1 MKELKTIKDVASEY
15 TNNAFSTIEPE
26 ANGLGEDL
34 LNVVKGAVQEA
45 FETGAQT
52 VINELEF
59 ILKDYDR
66 YDRMSC
72 CLIRELIKKLKGE
85 AE

>member
-1 MKELKTIKDVASEY
+1 MKELKTIKERSAEFASK
-15 TNNAFSTIEPE
+15 AFESVRPD
-26 ANGLGEDL
+26 ANGLGEL
-34 LNVVKGAVQEA
+34 MLNVVESAIQEA
-45 FETGAQT
+45 YETGAQT